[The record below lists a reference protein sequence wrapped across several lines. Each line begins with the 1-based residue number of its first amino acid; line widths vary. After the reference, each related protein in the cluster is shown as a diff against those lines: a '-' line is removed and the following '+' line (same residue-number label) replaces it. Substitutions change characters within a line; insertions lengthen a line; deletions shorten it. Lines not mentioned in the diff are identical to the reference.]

1 MNIDINIDI
10 IKTIYSFDFTLPA
23 INNEIREYKNHILNN
38 NAYKIQKWYMRN
50 KIEKHMPILFIDE
63 IPLYQKWYII
73 RLYMKFYPKEDLKL
87 FPYYILRSNRNLMD
101 KLSKHDI
108 YNFWEKKGYEI
119 SCFNVYSFLKNC
131 NKQEI
136 LSGGW

>member
-63 IPLYQKWYII
+63 IPLYQKW
-73 RLYMKFYPKEDLKL
+73 
-87 FPYYILRSNRNLMD
+87 
-101 KLSKHDI
+101 
-108 YNFWEKKGYEI
+108 
-119 SCFNVYSFLKNC
+119 
-131 NKQEI
+131 
-136 LSGGW
+136 